1 MNTDEL
7 KNFTLKQLQELAT
20 EIGIKNISKYR
31 KQELLDLIL
40 DYKDKTNDTIEKK
53 DNNNYTEK
61 TTTNSEN
68 LNHNKSRFNTTIE
81 EGILEVIADGYGFL
95 RMHNFLPGHDDIYV
109 SPSQIKKLRLKTGDL
124 IKGKVKEVTEGEKF
138 RPLIYI
144 DTINDLPTSE
154 VFKRSNFE
162 DLIPIYPNEKL
173 NLETTHDKI
182 SSRIINLIAPV
193 GKGQRG
199 LIVAP
204 PKTGKTVLLK
214 EIANAIT
221 TNHKD
226 VHLIVLLIDERPEEV
241 TDIQRTVKQNADGAT
256 VEIVYSTFDEVYEKH
271 TRVAEMVLNRAK
283 RLVEHGKDLVI
294 LLDSITRLGR
304 AYNLITPPS
313 GKTLSGGI
321 DPTALYMP
329 KKFFGAARNIENGGS
344 LTILGTALIETGS
357 KMDDVIFEEFKGT
370 GNMEL
375 VLDRKLSEKRIYPS
389 INILKSGTRREDLL
403 LTKEE
408 IDVVYEIKNN
418 STNDNLLLTDS
429 IIKKMKKTKNNIQFI
444 NSLKKK

>member
-1 MNTDEL
+1 MNIDEL
-7 KNFTLKQLQELAT
+7 QKQNLKELQVIAKECS
-20 EIGIKNISKYR
+20 IKNISKY
-31 KQELLDLIL
+31 KKLELCQLISESQNQL
-40 DYKDKTNDTIEKK
+40 KNNNSNTIDNHSTNSNTIEKK
-53 DNNNYTEK
+53 EHQN
-61 TTTNSEN
+61 
-68 LNHNKSRFNTTIE
+68 SRFNVTIE

-95 RMHNFLPGHDDIYV
+95 RMHNFLSGNDDIYV
-109 SPSQIKKLRLKTGDL
+109 SPTQIKKLRLKTGDL

-144 DTINDLPTSE
+144 DTINGLPTSE
-154 VFKRSNFE
+154 VFKRGNFE
-162 DLIPIYPNEKL
+162 DLTPIYPEEKIT
-173 NLETTHDKI
+173 LETTKEKT
-182 SSRIINLIAPV
+182 STRIIDLIAPI

-226 VHLIVLLIDERPEEV
+226 IHLIVLLIDERPEEV
-241 TDIQRTVKQNADGAT
+241 TDIQRTVQDKADGAT

-271 TRVAEMVLNRAK
+271 KRVAEMVLERAK

-375 VLDRKLSEKRIYPS
+375 VLDRRLSEKRIYPS
-389 INILKSGTRREDLL
+389 INIIKSGTRREDLL

-408 IDVVYEIKNN
+408 IDVVYDIKNN
-418 STNDNLLLTDS
+418 STNDSLILTDS
-429 IIKKMKKTKNNIQFI
+429 IIKKMNKTSNNKIFI
-444 NSLKKK
+444 SSLKKNK

>member
-1 MNTDEL
+1 MNIDDL
-7 KNFTLKQLQELAT
+7 KTYSLKDLQDLAKDL
-20 EIGIKNISKYR
+20 GIKNITKFK
-31 KQELLDLIL
+31 KQELCDLI
-40 DYKDKTNDTIEKK
+40 IEKK
-53 DNNNYTEK
+53 SKSNLDNTQNFGDDEDIQDNPTPPQQ
-61 TTTNSEN
+61 N
-68 LNHNKSRFNTTIE
+68 RFSVTVE
-81 EGILEVIADGYGFL
+81 EGILEVIPDGYGFL
-95 RMHNFLPGHDDIYV
+95 RMQNFLPGTDDIYV
-109 SPSQIKKLRLKTGDL
+109 SPNQIKKLRLKTGDL
-124 IKGKVKEVTEGEKF
+124 IKGKIKEVTEGEKF

-154 VFKRSNFE
+154 VFKRGQFE
-162 DLIPIYPNEKL
+162 DLTPIFPEEKIT
-173 NLETTHDKI
+173 LETTPDKI
-182 SSRIINLIAPV
+182 SSRIIDLIAPI

-226 VHLIVLLIDERPEEV
+226 IHLIVLLIDERPEEV
-241 TDIQRTVKQNADGAT
+241 TDIQRTVQEKANGAT

-271 TRVAEMVLNRAK
+271 KRVAEMVLERAK

-403 LTKEE
+403 LTPEE
-408 IDVVYEIKNN
+408 IDVVYNIKNN
-418 STNDNLLLTDS
+418 SSSDSFALTEQ
-429 IIKKMKKTKNNIQFI
+429 IIRRMQKTKTNRDFL
-444 NSLKKK
+444 NSLKKTN